1 MPEQSLNESDALK
14 LEIARDTLALER
26 EKFELEKKKV
36 IWTAISVVVPVIA
49 VAATIMWGI
58 VSARE
63 QAAASF
69 KLEAEQAAASFT
81 LEAAKAVMASKN
93 YGDAVSL
100 VTMLRENFPGR
111 FGKEFFPTLNI
122 TDFPDARN
130 VGAKWN
136 FMQYIAARGLTPT
149 QAQQLYHLLYPLDD
163 DWAYRGD
170 VRQLLDQASTK

>member
-111 FGKEFFPTLNI
+111 FGKEFF
-122 TDFPDARN
+122 
-130 VGAKWN
+130 
-136 FMQYIAARGLTPT
+136 Q
-149 QAQQLYHLLYPLDD
+149 H
-163 DWAYRGD
+163 
-170 VRQLLDQASTK
+170 